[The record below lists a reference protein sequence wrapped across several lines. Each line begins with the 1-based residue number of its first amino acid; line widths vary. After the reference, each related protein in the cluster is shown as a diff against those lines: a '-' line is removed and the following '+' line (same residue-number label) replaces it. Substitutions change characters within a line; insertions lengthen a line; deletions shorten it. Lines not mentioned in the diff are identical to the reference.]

1 MNVLFL
7 VGRILFG
14 GYFIYN
20 GIDHFANLKAIS
32 GYAAS
37 KGVRSPQTAVI
48 ITAVLL
54 LIGGIADLLGIYP
67 TIGLISLI
75 VFLVPVT
82 LVMYAYWADA
92 DPNMKMA
99 DMVNFGKNIALLG
112 AALEMFILPHP
123 WPLSVAG

>member
-7 VGRILFG
+7 IGRILFG

-20 GIDHFANLKAIS
+20 GINHFANLKAVS
-32 GYAAS
+32 GYAVS

-48 ITAVLL
+48 IAGILL
-54 LIGGIADLLGIYP
+54 LIGGIAVLLGIYP
-67 TIGLISLI
+67 TVGLISLV

-82 LVMYAYWADA
+82 LVMHAYWADA

-99 DMVNFGKNIALLG
+99 NMVNFGKNIALLG
-112 AALEMFILPHP
+112 AALVMFIVPHP
-123 WPLSVAG
+123 WPLGIAG